1 MLAVFPLKK
10 HVDLNRGL
18 LEITVSDS
26 EIAPDDLFGFA
37 ERRNPKRAFLFVS
50 KVLGRH
56 IPVKPSVMQKAYS
69 MLAAKIPSDIP
80 GPVLLIGLAETA
92 VGLGAGI
99 HRAYQEL
106 RDDSLYIVSTRHQ
119 LNKPIFCTF
128 EEDHS
133 HATSHL
139 IYLPEEP
146 EALYRLKQSKSVVL
160 IDDEASTGNTFIN
173 LMGALE
179 SSGLNVEQI
188 VTVTLTDWSNG
199 AVKAGLS
206 KPVTSVSLLAGA
218 YSFIENYDA
227 PLPEMPKVNSM
238 SEGLWAIDVERDWG
252 RFGVINH
259 ADTLMLD
266 KEPAAGEK
274 VLVIGTNEFVF
285 RPFLLAERLEK
296 AGVDVYFS
304 STTRSPIAIG
314 HAIKSALVF
323 GDNYGM
329 GIPNFLYNV
338 SDRDFDRIIICAET
352 VRDSIDKNLITALN
366 AEVLSDE

>member
-1 MLAVFPLKK
+1 MVFPLKK
-10 HVDLNRGL
+10 HVDLNRGR
-18 LEITVSDS
+18 LEVSVSNSD
-26 EIAPDDLFGFA
+26 IAPDDLFGFA

-56 IPVKPSVMQKAYS
+56 IPVRPSVMQKAYS
-69 MLAAKIPSDIP
+69 MLAAKIPADIP
-80 GPVLLIGLAETA
+80 GPVLLIGMAETA

-99 HRAYQEL
+99 HRAYQKL

-119 LNKPIFCTF
+119 LDKPIFCTF

-139 IYLPEEP
+139 IYLPEDS
-146 EALYRLKQSKSVVL
+146 EALYRLKHAKSVVL

-199 AVKAGLS
+199 AVRAGLS
-206 KPVTSVSLLAGA
+206 KPVTSVSLLEGA
-218 YSFIENYDA
+218 YSFLENKDA
-227 PLPEMPKVNSM
+227 PFPQMPRVNSV
-238 SEGLWAIDVERDWG
+238 SKGLWPIDVQRDWG

-259 ADTLMLD
+259 SDTLMLD
-266 KEPAAGEK
+266 IEPIAGEK
-274 VLVIGTNEFVF
+274 VLVVGTNEFVF

-296 AGVDVYFS
+296 AGVEVYFS
-304 STTRSPIAIG
+304 STTRSPIAIA
-314 HAIKSALVF
+314 HSIKSALVF
-323 GDNYGM
+323 RDNYGM

-338 SDRDFDRIIICAET
+338 LDKDFDRIIICTET
-352 VRDSIDKNLITALN
+352 VRDSIDKNLISVLN
-366 AEVLSDE
+366 AEVLCDE